1 MVFICLIPKIC
12 LTFSEINSKLKGV
25 AIDITTRNMLTFR
38 TTFDTYIVNPPVES
52 VFSKELLSKVNLT
65 YL

>member
-1 MVFICLIPKIC
+1 MVRIFLIPKIL

-25 AIDITTRNMLTFR
+25 AIDITTGNMLTFR
-38 TTFDTYIVNPPVES
+38 TIFNTYLVNRPVES
-52 VFSKELLSKVNLT
+52 VFSNKLLYKVNLT

>member
-1 MVFICLIPKIC
+1 MVRIFLIPKIL

-38 TTFDTYIVNPPVES
+38 TTFDTYIVNCPVES
-52 VFSKELLSKVNLT
+52 VFSNKLLQKVNLT